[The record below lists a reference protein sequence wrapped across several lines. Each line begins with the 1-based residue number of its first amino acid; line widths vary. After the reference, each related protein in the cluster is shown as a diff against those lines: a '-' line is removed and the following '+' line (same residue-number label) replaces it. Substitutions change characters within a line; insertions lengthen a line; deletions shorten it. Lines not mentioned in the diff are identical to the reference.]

1 MQKSPYQ
8 DTFEIR
14 SNCYST
20 DRNYNRVF
28 DAELK
33 VGTTCVSHSK
43 ELVCS
48 DTRLSHAEVS
58 DSRAVAQAIV

>member
-1 MQKSPYQ
+1 MGIGVSDYHEYVN
-8 DTFEIR
+8 EIFV
-14 SNCYST
+14 
-20 DRNYNRVF
+20 VF

-33 VGTTCVSHSK
+33 VGNTGVSHSK

-48 DTRLSHAEVS
+48 DTRLSHAQVS